1 MKNIPIG
8 KLDDH
13 GILMKF
19 QKMTGKVR
27 PIFQSEN
34 QMTMEFLWNSKWMG
48 NIRIRKLDDHGIL
61 TKFYKDN

>member
-1 MKNIPIG
+1 
-8 KLDDH
+8 
-13 GILMKF
+13 
-19 QKMTGKVR
+19 MTGKVR